1 MHNLDKCIFTRSTPS
16 KKNSSIFC
24 SKGGHS
30 KIKETVQYNDKNRA
44 FVSMGGFN
52 NIMWHKNQLPNGPL
66 E

>member
-16 KKNSSIFC
+16 KKNSYIFC

-30 KIKETVQYNDKNRA
+30 KIKEIVQYNDKNRA

-52 NIMWHKNQLPNGPL
+52 NIM
-66 E
+66 